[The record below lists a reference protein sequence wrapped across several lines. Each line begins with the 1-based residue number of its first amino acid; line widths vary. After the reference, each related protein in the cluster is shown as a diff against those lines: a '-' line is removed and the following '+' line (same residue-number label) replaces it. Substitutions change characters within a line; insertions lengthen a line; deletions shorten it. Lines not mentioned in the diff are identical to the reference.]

1 MAIPLDELVNITLL
15 TVAVTVGATALGSL
29 LGVPLGLLLVLERF
43 PGRGAIRTI
52 VYALYAFPPIVAG
65 VLLYLLLRRE
75 GPLGD
80 LGLLFT
86 PFAIL
91 LGETLL
97 TTPLI
102 AGLTVSALAELP
114 PEVIEIVDSGGPSL
128 PQRAIALLRE
138 ARFGVT
144 AAVLVGYGRSLAEV
158 AAALI
163 LGGNIR
169 GETRTLGTAILL
181 EVNQGDFEFGL
192 ACSALIL
199 AQALFMAFLP
209 RRLQRAEQ
217 AFAHRIDT
225 SHGRPKQP
233 TSEKTGVEGCPVGR
247 PPNGSNMQSAGIR
260 LGPGGGGL
268 GRPSAPSGCGPRLD
282 TRLLPPCP
290 RTDGGGKDDHPP
302 PAARAPTSRRR
313 EDPCGREGVVHLE
326 SRKPGAHSAT
336 NRVRSTT
343 GRASPGAR
351 PIQRHAPPAMAGSFR
366 RRRR

>member
-1 MAIPLDELVNITLL
+1 VLVVDKAAGVLVQPTPQGDRGTLL
-15 TVAVTVGATALGSL
+15 DLLTRHLKLRFPAVKA
-29 LGVPLGLLLVLERF
+29 PYLGLLHRIDRETSGLLLFSRRGSANRILAEQFRTHSIAREYRALVRGRVALDSGTISDRLVRPKAGARRDSVDLPGRGGKEAVTHFRVLERF

-86 PFAIL
+86 PVAIL

-102 AGLTVSALAELP
+102 AGLTVSAVAELP

-128 PQRAIALLRE
+128 RQRAIALLRE

-181 EVNQGDFEFGL
+181 EVNQGDFEFAL
-192 ACSALIL
+192 ALSALIL
-199 AQALFMAFLP
+199 AQALFMAFLL
-209 RRLQRAEQ
+209 RRLQRAER

-233 TSEKTGVEGCPVGR
+233 TSEKTGVEG
-247 PPNGSNMQSAGIR
+247 
-260 LGPGGGGL
+260 
-268 GRPSAPSGCGPRLD
+268 
-282 TRLLPPCP
+282 
-290 RTDGGGKDDHPP
+290 
-302 PAARAPTSRRR
+302 
-313 EDPCGREGVVHLE
+313 
-326 SRKPGAHSAT
+326 
-336 NRVRSTT
+336 
-343 GRASPGAR
+343 
-351 PIQRHAPPAMAGSFR
+351 
-366 RRRR
+366 

>member
-15 TVAVTVGATALGSL
+15 TVAVTIGATALGSL
-29 LGVPLGLLLVLERF
+29 LGIPLGLLLVLERF

-86 PFAIL
+86 PVAIL

-102 AGLTVSALAELP
+102 AGLTVSAVAELP

-128 PQRAIALLRE
+128 RQRAIALLRE

-181 EVNQGDFEFGL
+181 EVNQGDFEFAL
-192 ACSALIL
+192 ALSALIL
-199 AQALFMAFLP
+199 AQALFMAFLL
-209 RRLQRAEQ
+209 RRLQRAER

-225 SHGRPKQP
+225 SHGRPKRP
-233 TSEKTGVEGCPVGR
+233 TSEKTGVEG
-247 PPNGSNMQSAGIR
+247 
-260 LGPGGGGL
+260 
-268 GRPSAPSGCGPRLD
+268 
-282 TRLLPPCP
+282 
-290 RTDGGGKDDHPP
+290 
-302 PAARAPTSRRR
+302 
-313 EDPCGREGVVHLE
+313 
-326 SRKPGAHSAT
+326 
-336 NRVRSTT
+336 
-343 GRASPGAR
+343 
-351 PIQRHAPPAMAGSFR
+351 
-366 RRRR
+366 

>member
-15 TVAVTVGATALGSL
+15 TVAVTIGATALGSL
-29 LGVPLGLLLVLERF
+29 LGIPLGVLLVLERF

-86 PFAIL
+86 PVAIL

-102 AGLTVSALAELP
+102 AGLTVSAVAELP
-114 PEVIEIVDSGGPSL
+114 
-128 PQRAIALLRE
+128 
-138 ARFGVT
+138 

-181 EVNQGDFEFGL
+181 EVNQGDFEFAL
-192 ACSALIL
+192 ALSALIL
-199 AQALFMAFLP
+199 VQALFMAFLL
-209 RRLQRAEQ
+209 RRLQRAER

-225 SHGRPKQP
+225 SHRRPKRPASQ
-233 TSEKTGVEGCPVGR
+233 KTGVEG
-247 PPNGSNMQSAGIR
+247 
-260 LGPGGGGL
+260 
-268 GRPSAPSGCGPRLD
+268 
-282 TRLLPPCP
+282 
-290 RTDGGGKDDHPP
+290 
-302 PAARAPTSRRR
+302 
-313 EDPCGREGVVHLE
+313 
-326 SRKPGAHSAT
+326 
-336 NRVRSTT
+336 
-343 GRASPGAR
+343 
-351 PIQRHAPPAMAGSFR
+351 
-366 RRRR
+366 

>member
-15 TVAVTVGATALGSL
+15 TVAVTIGATALGSL
-29 LGVPLGLLLVLERF
+29 LGIPLGLLLVLERF

-65 VLLYLLLRRE
+65 VLL
-75 GPLGD
+75 
-80 LGLLFT
+80 T
-86 PFAIL
+86 PVAIL

-102 AGLTVSALAELP
+102 AGLTVSAVAELP

-128 PQRAIALLRE
+128 RQRAIALLRE

-181 EVNQGDFEFGL
+181 EVNQGDFESAL
-192 ACSALIL
+192 ALSALIL
-199 AQALFMAFLP
+199 VQALFMAFLL
-209 RRLQRAEQ
+209 RRLQRAER

-225 SHGRPKQP
+225 SHRRPKRPASQ
-233 TSEKTGVEGCPVGR
+233 TTRAEG
-247 PPNGSNMQSAGIR
+247 
-260 LGPGGGGL
+260 
-268 GRPSAPSGCGPRLD
+268 
-282 TRLLPPCP
+282 
-290 RTDGGGKDDHPP
+290 
-302 PAARAPTSRRR
+302 
-313 EDPCGREGVVHLE
+313 
-326 SRKPGAHSAT
+326 
-336 NRVRSTT
+336 
-343 GRASPGAR
+343 
-351 PIQRHAPPAMAGSFR
+351 
-366 RRRR
+366 